1 MRSVTQ
7 NVARWALVVPL
18 CLTSAVFS
26 GATFR
31 IGVAFASEP
40 DTAEKATLRISLKW
54 GAVKEAWLMQSSKR
68 VSRCPV
74 LISFFIQLTQTG
86 GTSILNWP

>member
-1 MRSVTQ
+1 M
-7 NVARWALVVPL
+7 

-31 IGVAFASEP
+31 FGVAFASEP
-40 DTAEKATLRISLKW
+40 DTNEKATLQISLKR

-86 GTSILNWP
+86 VTSILNWP

>member
-54 GAVKEAWLMQSSKR
+54 AL
-68 VSRCPV
+68 
-74 LISFFIQLTQTG
+74 
-86 GTSILNWP
+86 